1 LKEKNDNIRIVAS
14 DVQSSSLFN
23 KVKFNVM
30 FTHEEKEGK
39 VNKNPIYT
47 II

>member
-1 LKEKNDNIRIVAS
+1 
-14 DVQSSSLFN
+14 
-23 KVKFNVM
+23 M

-47 II
+47 IIQGIGLNRMTANFSQAIIDDAQKVTDI